1 MRRSQSLSTA
11 RPCWVLRSPKNIY
24 MKVAEMRYDFQTVGR
39 VPSALDGKFTVAE
52 KMNTIQEDRRSLSLL
67 LSLLFFFVL

>member
-1 MRRSQSLSTA
+1 
-11 RPCWVLRSPKNIY
+11 

-67 LSLLFFFVL
+67 LSLLLFFVL